1 MDMAAPCEA
10 LADCYVRRGEIE
22 CVFDILEHLRL
33 FTPYH
38 LHRLA
43 LPLYQASY
51 YFLLSRPVVSASS
64 SISLTSPLSF
74 VMGTPPDPTTM
85 CIAASVLTAMSAAA
99 LGIENPRNMLMNRPP
114 TPSSGSVVGGDPTN
128 VSFKKSRLQAVRSW
142 ARESRYLVDLGR
154 RGAGG
159 KPYVNSM
166 AGIDI
171 LGREDDDSKSTSSKG
186 VSRNAKSQESSRRAE
201 DGEDVDLAEKD
212 KRLVRLDLERIQEAE
227 RRLGES
233 ILEGRVLQTGSAR
246 LSSKMTVNPT
256 CEHTWSVVLYNT
268 GIVELV
274 SLTFSLPLVSLLSS
288 TLIRWMIT
296 SRSRK
301 NTCSLR
307 WSIRDGSI

>member
-33 FTPYH
+33 FTPDH
-38 LHRLA
+38 LHRLS

-99 LGIENPRNMLMNRPP
+99 LGIENPRDMLMNRPP
-114 TPSSGSVVGGDPTN
+114 SASSGSAVGGDPTN

-171 LGREDDDSKSTSSKG
+171 LGREDDDKSTSSKG
-186 VSRNAKSQESSRRAE
+186 VSRNAKSQEISRRGE

-212 KRLVRLDLERIQEAE
+212 KRLVRVDLERIQEAE

-233 ILEGRVLQTGSAR
+233 ILEGRVSQTGSAR
-246 LSSKMTVNPT
+246 SSKMTVNPT
-256 CEHTWSVVLYNT
+256 CEHTWAVVLYNT

-274 SLTFSLPLVSLLSS
+274 SRLSALVSLLSP
-288 TLIRWMIT
+288 TMI
-296 SRSRK
+296 
-301 NTCSLR
+301 
-307 WSIRDGSI
+307 DG

>member
-22 CVFDILEHLRL
+22 CVFDILEQFLL
-33 FTPYH
+33 FTSDH

-51 YFLLSRPVVSASS
+51 YFLLSRPVLSTTS
-64 SISLTSPLSF
+64 SISLTSPLGF
-74 VMGTPPDPTTM
+74 MMGTPPDPTTM

-99 LGIENPRNMLMNRPP
+99 LGIENPRDMLMNRPP
-114 TPSSGSVVGGDPTN
+114 TTSSGSAAGGGDP
-128 VSFKKSRLQAVRSW
+128 KKISMKRSRLQAVRSW

-159 KPYVNSM
+159 RPYVNSM

-171 LGREDDDSKSTSSKG
+171 LGREEDDKSKSSKEF
-186 VSRNAKSQESSRRAE
+186 SRNAKSQGISRRAE
-201 DGEDVDLAEKD
+201 DGGDVDLAEKD

-233 ILEGRVLQTGSAR
+233 ILEGRISPTGSAR
-246 LSSKMTVNPT
+246 SSKLTVNPT
-256 CEHTWSVVLYNT
+256 CEHTWAVVLYNT

-274 SLTFSLPLVSLLSS
+274 S
-288 TLIRWMIT
+288 
-296 SRSRK
+296 
-301 NTCSLR
+301 
-307 WSIRDGSI
+307 